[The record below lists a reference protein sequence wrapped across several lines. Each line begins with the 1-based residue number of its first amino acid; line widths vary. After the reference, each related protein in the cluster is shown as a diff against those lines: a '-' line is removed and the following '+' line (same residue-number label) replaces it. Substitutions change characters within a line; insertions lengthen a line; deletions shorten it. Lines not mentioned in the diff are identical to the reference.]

1 MILFQ
6 LVANAT
12 FLFLFNMKHKNNKK
26 SDLF

>member
-12 FLFLFNMKHKNNKK
+12 FLFLFNLKHKNNKK
-26 SDLF
+26 SNLY